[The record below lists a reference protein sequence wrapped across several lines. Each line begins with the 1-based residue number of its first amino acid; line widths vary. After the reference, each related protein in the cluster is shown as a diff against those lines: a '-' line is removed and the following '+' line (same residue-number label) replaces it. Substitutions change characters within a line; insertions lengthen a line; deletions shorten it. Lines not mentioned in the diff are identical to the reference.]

1 MGFWKRIFSRKNES
15 DDNSEVHNITDELFP
30 KEMESDHRKVGHY
43 VLDHCEQIIEAAREL
58 GEEKKEYDI
67 VTRYLKDIEFLA
79 DLPEEQKAPICD
91 VAENILKLNQERD
104 QYLNMS
110 KKISDAQYVMLE
122 QMEDDIPDV
131 VRRMR
136 ENEAYQAT
144 IKHDMAYL
152 EGEKMQWT
160 LLRSELLH
168 EKYLLRIASYIVF
181 SAFFLL
187 LILLIVLGAGFS
199 LDITWGWITLA
210 ALAAGSGFFIF
221 VRYQNALTGIARA
234 ETNANHAISLLN
246 KTKIK
251 YVNITNAVDYVCEKY
266 HVKNARDLEYQWE
279 QYLEEVRR
287 KERYMRT
294 NDDLGY
300 YNKKLISLLEEYPLY
315 DATAWVDQPLALVK
329 ANEMSEMKH
338 NLLVRRQKLRG
349 QIQYNANVV
358 ATERAEIDRL
368 MALHPEYEEEIR
380 GIVQSVDK
388 LSVGEI

>member
-1 MGFWKRIFSRKNES
+1 MGFLKRIFLRVNKAGRKSGIQEMTE
-15 DDNSEVHNITDELFP
+15 DLFP
-30 KEMESDHRKVGHY
+30 EEKEPDQRKVGHY
-43 VLDHCEQIIEAAREL
+43 VLDHCEQIIESAREL
-58 GEEKKEYDI
+58 GEEKKEYNI
-67 VTRYLKDIEFLA
+67 VTSYLKDIEFLT
-79 DLPEEQKAPICD
+79 DLPDEQKAPVRE
-91 VAENILKLNQERD
+91 VAEQILKLNQERD
-104 QYLNMS
+104 QYLNVS
-110 KKISDAQYVMLE
+110 KKISDSQYVMLE
-122 QMEDDIPDV
+122 QMEQDIPDV
-131 VRRMR
+131 VQRMR

-160 LLRSELLH
+160 LLRSEFMH
-168 EKYLLRIASYIVF
+168 EKYILRIASYIVF
-181 SAFFLL
+181 SAFFLM
-187 LILLIVLGAGFS
+187 LILLLVLQAGFS
-199 LDITWGWITLA
+199 VDITWGWMILA
-210 ALAAGSGFFIF
+210 ALAAGGGFFIF
-221 VRYQNALTGIARA
+221 VRYQNAVTGIAQA

-251 YVNITNAVDYVCEKY
+251 YVNITNAVDYACEKY

-300 YNKKLISLLEEYPLY
+300 YNKKLITLLGEYRLY
-315 DATAWVDQPLALVK
+315 DAKAWVDQAVALVNP
-329 ANEMSEMKH
+329 NEMSELKH
-338 NLLVRRQKLRG
+338 NLLVRRQKLRAR
-349 QIQYNANVV
+349 IQYNAKVV
-358 ATERAEIDRL
+358 ETERAQIDHL

>member
-1 MGFWKRIFSRKNES
+1 MGLFGRIFSRKTEP
-15 DDNSEVHNITDELFP
+15 DSELKMQEMTDELFP
-30 KEMESDHRKVGHY
+30 EEKEPDQRKVGHY
-43 VLDHCEQIIEAAREL
+43 VLDHCEQIIESSREL

-67 VTRYLKDIEFLA
+67 VTSYLKDIEFLA
-79 DLPEEQKAPICD
+79 ELPEEQKAPIRE
-91 VAENILKLNQERD
+91 VAENILKLNRERD

-122 QMEDDIPDV
+122 QMEQDIPDV
-131 VRRMR
+131 VRQMR

-160 LLRSELLH
+160 LLRSELMH
-168 EKYLLRIASYIVF
+168 EKYVLRIASYVVF

-187 LILLIVLGAGFS
+187 LILLGVLQAGFS
-199 LDITWGWITLA
+199 IDITWGWLIVA
-210 ALAAGSGFFIF
+210 ALAAGGGFFIF
-221 VRYQNALTGIARA
+221 VRYQNAVTGIARA

-300 YNKKLISLLEEYPLY
+300 YNKKLITVLGEYRLY
-315 DATAWVDQPLALVK
+315 DAKAWVEHPIALI
-329 ANEMSEMKH
+329 NPGEMSEMKH
-338 NLLVRRQKLRG
+338 NLLVRRQKLRAR
-349 QIQYNANVV
+349 IQYNANVV
-358 ATERAEIDRL
+358 ETERAQIDRL

-380 GIVQSVDK
+380 SIVRSVDK
-388 LSVGEI
+388 LSVGDI

>member
-1 MGFWKRIFSRKNES
+1 MGLFGRIFSRKTEP
-15 DDNSEVHNITDELFP
+15 DSELKMQEMTDELFP
-30 KEMESDHRKVGHY
+30 EEKEPDQRKVGHY
-43 VLDHCEQIIEAAREL
+43 VLDHCEQIIESSREL

-67 VTRYLKDIEFLA
+67 VTSYLKDIEFLA
-79 DLPEEQKAPICD
+79 ELPEEQKAPIRE
-91 VAENILKLNQERD
+91 VAENILKLNRERD

-122 QMEDDIPDV
+122 QMEQDIPDV
-131 VRRMR
+131 VRQMR

-160 LLRSELLH
+160 LLRSELMH
-168 EKYLLRIASYIVF
+168 EKYVLRIASYVVF

-187 LILLIVLGAGFS
+187 LILLGVLQAGFS
-199 LDITWGWITLA
+199 IDITWGWLIVA
-210 ALAAGSGFFIF
+210 ALAAGGGFLIF
-221 VRYQNALTGIARA
+221 VRYQNAVTGIARA

-300 YNKKLISLLEEYPLY
+300 YNKKLVTLLNEYRLY
-315 DATAWVDQPLALVK
+315 DSKAWVEHPLALI
-329 ANEMSEMKH
+329 NPSEMSEMKH
-338 NLLVRRQKLRG
+338 NLLVRRQKLRAR
-349 QIQYNANVV
+349 IQYNAQVV
-358 ATERAEIDRL
+358 ETERAQIDRL
-368 MALHPEYEEEIR
+368 MALHPEYEDEIR

-388 LSVGEI
+388 LSVGEV

>member
-1 MGFWKRIFSRKNES
+1 MGLFGRIFSRKTEP
-15 DDNSEVHNITDELFP
+15 DSELKMQQMTDELFP
-30 KEMESDHRKVGHY
+30 EEKEPDQRKVGHY
-43 VLDHCEQIIEAAREL
+43 VLDHCEQIIESSREL

-67 VTRYLKDIEFLA
+67 VTSYLKDIEFLA
-79 DLPEEQKAPICD
+79 ELPEEQKAPIRE
-91 VAENILKLNQERD
+91 VAENILKLNRERD

-122 QMEDDIPDV
+122 QMEQDIPDV
-131 VRRMR
+131 VRQMR

-160 LLRSELLH
+160 LLRSELMH
-168 EKYLLRIASYIVF
+168 EKYVLRIASYVVF

-187 LILLIVLGAGFS
+187 LILLGVLQAGFS
-199 LDITWGWITLA
+199 IDITWGWLIVA
-210 ALAAGSGFFIF
+210 ALAAGGGFLIF
-221 VRYQNALTGIARA
+221 VRYQNAVTGIARA

-300 YNKKLISLLEEYPLY
+300 YNKKLVTLLNEYRLY
-315 DATAWVDQPLALVK
+315 DSKAWVEHPLALI
-329 ANEMSEMKH
+329 NPSEMSEMKH
-338 NLLVRRQKLRG
+338 NLLVRRQKLRAR
-349 QIQYNANVV
+349 IQYNAKVV
-358 ATERAEIDRL
+358 ETERAQIDRL
-368 MALHPEYEEEIR
+368 MALHPEYEDEIR

-388 LSVGEI
+388 LSVGEV

>member
-1 MGFWKRIFSRKNES
+1 MGLFGRIFSRKTEP
-15 DDNSEVHNITDELFP
+15 DSELKMQEMTDELFP
-30 KEMESDHRKVGHY
+30 EEKEPDQRKVGHY
-43 VLDHCEQIIEAAREL
+43 VLDHCEQIIESSREL

-67 VTRYLKDIEFLA
+67 VTSYLKDIEFLA
-79 DLPEEQKAPICD
+79 ELPEEQKAPIRE
-91 VAENILKLNQERD
+91 VAENILKLNRERD

-122 QMEDDIPDV
+122 QMEQDIPDV
-131 VRRMR
+131 VRQMR

-160 LLRSELLH
+160 LLRSELMH
-168 EKYLLRIASYIVF
+168 EKYVLRIASYVVF

-187 LILLIVLGAGFS
+187 LILLGVLQAGFS
-199 LDITWGWITLA
+199 IDITWGWLIVA
-210 ALAAGSGFFIF
+210 ALAAGGGFLIF
-221 VRYQNALTGIARA
+221 VRYQNAVTGIARA

-300 YNKKLISLLEEYPLY
+300 YNKKLVTLLNEYRLY
-315 DATAWVDQPLALVK
+315 DSKAWVEHPLALI
-329 ANEMSEMKH
+329 NPSEMSEMKH
-338 NLLVRRQKLRG
+338 NLLVRRQKLRAR
-349 QIQYNANVV
+349 IQYNAKVV
-358 ATERAEIDRL
+358 ETERAQIDRL

-388 LSVGEI
+388 LSVGEV

>member
-1 MGFWKRIFSRKNES
+1 MGFFKRIFSRKREPDS
-15 DDNSEVHNITDELFP
+15 KTEMQDMTAELFP
-30 KEMESDHRKVGHY
+30 EEKEPDQRKVGHY
-43 VLDHCEQIIEAAREL
+43 VLDHCEQIIESAREL
-58 GEEKKEYDI
+58 GEEKKEYEI

-79 DLPEEQKAPICD
+79 DLPEEQKAPIRE
-91 VAENILKLNQERD
+91 VAENILKLNRERD

-122 QMEDDIPDV
+122 QMEQDIPDV
-131 VRRMR
+131 VRQMR

-168 EKYLLRIASYIVF
+168 EKYALRIASYIVF

-187 LILLIVLGAGFS
+187 LILLVVLQAGFS
-199 LDITWGWITLA
+199 IDITWGWMIVA

-221 VRYQNALTGIARA
+221 VRYQNAVTGIARA

-300 YNKKLISLLEEYPLY
+300 YNKKLITLLGEYRLY
-315 DATAWVDQPLALVK
+315 DAKAWVEHPLALI
-329 ANEMSEMKH
+329 NPSEMSEMKH
-338 NLLVRRQKLRG
+338 NLLVRRQKLRAR
-349 QIQYNANVV
+349 IQYNANVV
-358 ATERAEIDRL
+358 ETERAQIDRL

-388 LSVGEI
+388 LSVGDI

>member
-1 MGFWKRIFSRKNES
+1 MGLFGRIFSRKTEP
-15 DDNSEVHNITDELFP
+15 DSELKMQEMTDELFP
-30 KEMESDHRKVGHY
+30 EEKEPDQRKVGHY
-43 VLDHCEQIIEAAREL
+43 VLDHCEQIIESSREL

-67 VTRYLKDIEFLA
+67 VTSYLKDIEFLA
-79 DLPEEQKAPICD
+79 ELPEEQKAPIRE
-91 VAENILKLNQERD
+91 VAENILKLNRERD

-110 KKISDAQYVMLE
+110 KKISDAQYMMLE
-122 QMEDDIPDV
+122 QMEQDIPDV
-131 VRRMR
+131 VRQMR

-160 LLRSELLH
+160 LLRSELMH
-168 EKYLLRIASYIVF
+168 EKYVLRIASYVVF

-187 LILLIVLGAGFS
+187 LILLGVLQAGFS
-199 LDITWGWITLA
+199 IDITWGWLIVA
-210 ALAAGSGFFIF
+210 ALAAGGGFLIF
-221 VRYQNALTGIARA
+221 VRYQNAVTGIARA

-300 YNKKLISLLEEYPLY
+300 YNKKLVTLLNEYRLY
-315 DATAWVDQPLALVK
+315 DSKAWVEHPLALI
-329 ANEMSEMKH
+329 NPSEMSEMKH
-338 NLLVRRQKLRG
+338 NLLVRRQKLRAR
-349 QIQYNANVV
+349 IQYNAKVV
-358 ATERAEIDRL
+358 ETERAQIDRL
-368 MALHPEYEEEIR
+368 MALHPEYEDEIR

-388 LSVGEI
+388 LSVGEV

>member
-1 MGFWKRIFSRKNES
+1 MGLFGRIFSRKTEP
-15 DDNSEVHNITDELFP
+15 DSELKMQEMTDELFP
-30 KEMESDHRKVGHY
+30 EEKEPDQRKVGHY
-43 VLDHCEQIIEAAREL
+43 VLDHCEQIIESSREL

-67 VTRYLKDIEFLA
+67 VTSYLKDIEFLA
-79 DLPEEQKAPICD
+79 ELPEEQKAPIRE
-91 VAENILKLNQERD
+91 VAENILKLNRERD

-122 QMEDDIPDV
+122 QMEQDIPDV
-131 VRRMR
+131 VRQMR

-168 EKYLLRIASYIVF
+168 EKYVLRIASYIVF

-187 LILLIVLGAGFS
+187 LILLVVLQAGFS
-199 LDITWGWITLA
+199 IDITWGWMIVA
-210 ALAAGSGFFIF
+210 ALAAGGGFFIF
-221 VRYQNALTGIARA
+221 VRYQNAVTGIARA

-300 YNKKLISLLEEYPLY
+300 YNKKLITVLGEYRLY
-315 DATAWVDQPLALVK
+315 DAKAWVEHPIALI
-329 ANEMSEMKH
+329 NPGEMSEMKH
-338 NLLVRRQKLRG
+338 NLLVRRQKLRAR
-349 QIQYNANVV
+349 IQYNANVV
-358 ATERAEIDRL
+358 ETERAQIDRL

>member
-1 MGFWKRIFSRKNES
+1 MGLFGRIFSRKTEP
-15 DDNSEVHNITDELFP
+15 DSELKMQEMTDELFP
-30 KEMESDHRKVGHY
+30 EEKEPDQRKVGHY
-43 VLDHCEQIIEAAREL
+43 VLDHCEQIIESSREL

-67 VTRYLKDIEFLA
+67 VTSYLKDIEFLA
-79 DLPEEQKAPICD
+79 ELPEEQKAPIRE
-91 VAENILKLNQERD
+91 VAENILKLNRERD

-122 QMEDDIPDV
+122 QMEQDIPDV
-131 VRRMR
+131 VRQMR

-168 EKYLLRIASYIVF
+168 EKYVLRIASYIVF

-187 LILLIVLGAGFS
+187 MILLVVLQAGFS
-199 LDITWGWITLA
+199 IDITWGWMIVA
-210 ALAAGSGFFIF
+210 ALAAGGGFFIF
-221 VRYQNALTGIARA
+221 VRYQNAVTGIARA

-300 YNKKLISLLEEYPLY
+300 YNKKLITVLGEYRLY
-315 DATAWVDQPLALVK
+315 DAKAWVEHPIALI
-329 ANEMSEMKH
+329 NPGEMSEMKH
-338 NLLVRRQKLRG
+338 NLLVRRQKLRAR
-349 QIQYNANVV
+349 IQYNANVV
-358 ATERAEIDRL
+358 ETERAQIDRL

-388 LSVGEI
+388 LSVGDI

>member
-1 MGFWKRIFSRKNES
+1 MGFWKRIFSRKNVS
-15 DDNSEVHNITDELFP
+15 DDASEIQGITDELFP
-30 KEMESDHRKVGHY
+30 EEMEPDQRKVGHY

-58 GEEKKEYDI
+58 GEAKKEYDI

-122 QMEDDIPDV
+122 QMEDEIPDV
-131 VRRMR
+131 VRKMR

-160 LLRSELLH
+160 LLRSELFH

-187 LILLIVLGAGFS
+187 MILLIVLRAGFS
-199 LDITWGWITLA
+199 LDITWGWIALA

-221 VRYQNALTGIARA
+221 VRYQNAITGIARA

-246 KTKIK
+246 KAKIK

-279 QYLEEVRR
+279 QYLEEMHR

-294 NDDLGY
+294 NDDLSY
-300 YNKKLISLLEEYPLY
+300 YNKKLITLLDQYSLY
-315 DATAWVDQPLALVK
+315 DAKIWVDQPMALVK
-329 ANEMSEMKH
+329 ANEMSELKH
-338 NLLVRRQKLRG
+338 NLLVRRQKLRAR
-349 QIQYNANVV
+349 IQYHADVV
-358 ATERAEIDRL
+358 ATERSQIDRL

>member
-1 MGFWKRIFSRKNES
+1 MGFLKRIFSRKREP
-15 DDNSEVHNITDELFP
+15 DSETEMQDMADELFP
-30 KEMESDHRKVGHY
+30 EEKEPDQRKVGHY
-43 VLDHCEQIIEAAREL
+43 VLDHCEQIIESAREL
-58 GEEKKEYDI
+58 GEEKKEYEI
-67 VTRYLKDIEFLA
+67 VTRYLKDIEFLV
-79 DLPEEQKAPICD
+79 DLPEEQKAPIRE
-91 VAENILKLNQERD
+91 VAENILKLNRERD

-122 QMEDDIPDV
+122 QMEPDIPDV
-131 VRRMR
+131 VRQMR

-168 EKYLLRIASYIVF
+168 EKYVLRIASYIVF

-187 LILLIVLGAGFS
+187 LILLVVLQAGFS
-199 LDITWGWITLA
+199 IDITWGWLIIA
-210 ALAAGSGFFIF
+210 ALAAGGVFFIF
-221 VRYQNALTGIARA
+221 VRYQNAVTGIARA
-234 ETNANHAISLLN
+234 EMNANHAISLLN

-300 YNKKLISLLEEYPLY
+300 YNKKLITLLGEYRLY
-315 DATAWVDQPLALVK
+315 DAKAWVEHPLALI
-329 ANEMSEMKH
+329 NPSEMSEMKH
-338 NLLVRRQKLRG
+338 NLLVRRQKLRAR
-349 QIQYNANVV
+349 IQYNANVV
-358 ATERAEIDRL
+358 ETERAQIDRL

-388 LSVGEI
+388 LSVGDL

>member
-1 MGFWKRIFSRKNES
+1 MGLFGRIFSRKTEP
-15 DDNSEVHNITDELFP
+15 DSELKMQEMTDELFP
-30 KEMESDHRKVGHY
+30 EEKEPDQRKVGHY
-43 VLDHCEQIIEAAREL
+43 VLDHCEQIIESSREL

-67 VTRYLKDIEFLA
+67 VTSYLKDIEFLA
-79 DLPEEQKAPICD
+79 ELPEEQKAPIRE
-91 VAENILKLNQERD
+91 VAENILKLNRERD

-122 QMEDDIPDV
+122 QMEQDIPDV
-131 VRRMR
+131 VRQMR

-160 LLRSELLH
+160 LLRSELMH
-168 EKYLLRIASYIVF
+168 EKYVLRIASYVVF

-187 LILLIVLGAGFS
+187 LILLGVLQAGFS
-199 LDITWGWITLA
+199 IDITWGWLIVA
-210 ALAAGSGFFIF
+210 ALAAGGGFLIF
-221 VRYQNALTGIARA
+221 VRYQNAVTGIARA

-300 YNKKLISLLEEYPLY
+300 YNKKLVTLLNEYRLY
-315 DATAWVDQPLALVK
+315 DSKAWVEHPLALI
-329 ANEMSEMKH
+329 NPSEMSEMKH
-338 NLLVRRQKLRG
+338 NLLVRRQKLRAR
-349 QIQYNANVV
+349 IQYNAKVV
-358 ATERAEIDRL
+358 ETERAQIDRL
-368 MALHPEYEEEIR
+368 MALHPEYEDEIR

-388 LSVGEI
+388 LSVGEV

>member
-1 MGFWKRIFSRKNES
+1 M
-15 DDNSEVHNITDELFP
+15 
-30 KEMESDHRKVGHY
+30 
-43 VLDHCEQIIEAAREL
+43 
-58 GEEKKEYDI
+58 
-67 VTRYLKDIEFLA
+67 
-79 DLPEEQKAPICD
+79 
-91 VAENILKLNQERD
+91 
-104 QYLNMS
+104 
-110 KKISDAQYVMLE
+110 
-122 QMEDDIPDV
+122 
-131 VRRMR
+131 
-136 ENEAYQAT
+136 
-144 IKHDMAYL
+144 
-152 EGEKMQWT
+152 
-160 LLRSELLH
+160 
-168 EKYLLRIASYIVF
+168 
-181 SAFFLL
+181 
-187 LILLIVLGAGFS
+187 
-199 LDITWGWITLA
+199 A

-234 ETNANHAISLLN
+234 ETNGNHAISLLN

>member
-15 DDNSEVHNITDELFP
+15 DDNSEVQNITDELFP

-122 QMEDDIPDV
+122 QMEQDIPDV
-131 VRRMR
+131 VRQMR

-168 EKYLLRIASYIVF
+168 EKYVLRIA
-181 SAFFLL
+181 
-187 LILLIVLGAGFS
+187 
-199 LDITWGWITLA
+199 
-210 ALAAGSGFFIF
+210 
-221 VRYQNALTGIARA
+221 
-234 ETNANHAISLLN
+234 
-246 KTKIK
+246 
-251 YVNITNAVDYVCEKY
+251 
-266 HVKNARDLEYQWE
+266 
-279 QYLEEVRR
+279 
-287 KERYMRT
+287 
-294 NDDLGY
+294 
-300 YNKKLISLLEEYPLY
+300 
-315 DATAWVDQPLALVK
+315 
-329 ANEMSEMKH
+329 
-338 NLLVRRQKLRG
+338 
-349 QIQYNANVV
+349 
-358 ATERAEIDRL
+358 
-368 MALHPEYEEEIR
+368 
-380 GIVQSVDK
+380 
-388 LSVGEI
+388 